1 MFTNKTGAQ
10 ICVDAEGNV
19 VACDDPAS
27 VAVAVGAGGK
37 LTAEEAAKYK
47 GLPEG
52 DDNAPAEAEDTDP
65 GDESAA
71 SGETA
76 AEGAPSPTTGAPKE
90 GLEVVRDEPPAKQ
103 IGSAPADKM
112 ERAPATKEAKK

>member
-65 GDESAA
+65 GDE
-71 SGETA
+71 A
-76 AEGAPSPTTGAPKE
+76 AEGAPSPATGAETDPPQKA
-90 GLEVVRDEPPAKQ
+90 VVA
-103 IGSAPADKM
+103 APADKM
-112 ERAPATKEAKK
+112 ERAPATKAEAKK

>member
-52 DDNAPAEAEDTDP
+52 DDNAPA
-65 GDESAA
+65 
-71 SGETA
+71 
-76 AEGAPSPTTGAPKE
+76 
-90 GLEVVRDEPPAKQ
+90 
-103 IGSAPADKM
+103 DKM
-112 ERAPATKEAKK
+112 ERAPATKAEAKK